1 MTLPATKKNLPVH
14 ASSPSTQPPQKPTG
28 WDPFEIWRT
37 RVLLPR
43 LAESREDQ
51 AALTLSKPIKL
62 VRP

>member
-1 MTLPATKKNLPVH
+1 MTLPATKKNLAVH
-14 ASSPSTQPPQKPTG
+14 ASSSSTQPNQKPG

-43 LAESREDQ
+43 LAEGREEH
-51 AALTLSKPIKL
+51 TPGMPSKPIKL